1 MIKYV
6 LVFLILIFSIFSNEK
21 TLLEDATAKT
31 NRELS
36 QLRNELKRCFELSER
51 YFSEKRDEIEFK
63 ELLQETK
70 KIKNEI
76 LNVQNEYK
84 SLILKENIKTD
95 EGYSFWDAGETTI
108 SQLIMEYGS
117 QDFLYVIPNEIGS
130 LKLNLFST
138 ISIPRESFD
147 EVLKLI
153 LVQNGIGVKKINP
166 YLSQLFLLKA
176 DSSHIEAIFTKKEE
190 LNFFDDTSYLAY
202 ILNPPY
208 ERLKSSFQFFEKFSD
223 LKFTTIHSVK
233 TQIIIIST
241 KANLERLL
249 DLYDKV
255 FCERDMKTIKIITL
269 NKLNFEEAD
278 KIIKAYFLENVQK
291 NKVYYQNISNDEIC
305 IIPSGKSSIILIG
318 EEKLVQRAEKIIL
331 DLEAQVDDQTE
342 MMVFTY
348 TCEYSDAEELSNIL
362 EKLYSSLNV
371 IDFQDSF
378 PIKEKVKTEKKN
390 EKKSDKE
397 NARFIVDSK
406 TNSILM
412 VIKKDEKEKIITL
425 IKSLDIPKK
434 MVQIDVLLVERK
446 IQDRKQTGINL
457 LRIGNVQSRN
467 ETAIN
472 FDSGSNSTRK
482 GLLDFILSRTK
493 SKLPSF
499 DIAMSFLM
507 SKDDMKIADCPSI
520 IAINQTPAVISVVD
534 EISLNNGAVQIDTN
548 SGSKLEKSF
557 SRAQFGTKIIL
568 TPTIHPKNELEDVG
582 YITLHTDVS
591 FDTTKSENNDRPS
604 VTRRHIENE
613 VRVADG
619 QTIILGGLRRK
630 TKEEGSEKI
639 PFLGEIPGIGKVFG
653 TNRNSESTTEMFVFI
668 TPHIIQ
674 SNENNL
680 KQKQIELSK
689 QRQGDILEFVTKLEE
704 AKNNNKLQ
712 LFENSLKLFFDK

>member
-1 MIKYV
+1 
-6 LVFLILIFSIFSNEK
+6 
-21 TLLEDATAKT
+21 
-31 NRELS
+31 
-36 QLRNELKRCFELSER
+36 
-51 YFSEKRDEIEFK
+51 
-63 ELLQETK
+63 
-70 KIKNEI
+70 KNEI

-176 DSSHIEAIFTKKEE
+176 DSSHIEAILTKKEE